1 MRIALSGEPGERSV
15 TQFGKLS
22 PWIWC
27 FIWLVLVTGG
37 LLLRPLLPID
47 ETRYVSVAWEMWL
60 NGNYLVPHL
69 NDAAYSHKPPLLFW
83 LINGGWA
90 VFGINDWTP
99 RLIAPLF
106 GLGSLFLTSHLAKR
120 FWPASQTY
128 LLAPLLL
135 LGCFYWGLYTTLTM
149 FDLMIAFWALTGI
162 HGLIDAWQGRAL
174 RGWTLFGIAIGLGI
188 LSKGPVILLFL
199 IPAALLAPYWA
210 VGGPKLRLG
219 FWYLGSALGVILG
232 AAIAL
237 GWALPAGMAGGEE
250 YRNAIFWGQS
260 AGRLVS
266 SFAHQQPIWWYL
278 AILPGLL
285 LPWIVWPSLLQAVWR
300 SARGALRTT
309 GANGGPPDAGLRL
322 AAVWSLVALVLLSV
336 ISGKRP
342 HYLLPVFPAIAI
354 AGAALAARL
363 NEGDLIGRRLDMAP
377 AAAIAG
383 LLGLVVLAAPQIGAG
398 LGLDALTDTVPVLW
412 ALPLLA
418 AAALLMIVPPAA
430 AHARI
435 LAIGGLSA
443 ILLVSLQGIAQP
455 RLDQAYDLAPLAKRL
470 SEAQSRGY
478 TIANYGKY
486 HGQFNFL
493 GRLTKPLVETGD
505 GEIMQFLKDNPNAK
519 IVSYHDRIKKGPA
532 PDYVQIFRNRLI
544 AVWDGRAVLI
554 DPDVAKRNS
563 PPNTNLPK

>member
-1 MRIALSGEPGERSV
+1 V
-15 TQFGKLS
+15 TQFGKFS

-27 FIWLVLVTGG
+27 FIWLALVTGA
-37 LLLRPLLPID
+37 LILRPLLPVD
-47 ETRYVSVAWEMWL
+47 ETRYVSVAWDMWL
-60 NGNYLVPHL
+60 NGDYLVPHL

-83 LINGGWA
+83 LINAGWF
-90 VFGINDWTP
+90 VLGLNDWTP

-106 GLGSLFLTSHLAKR
+106 GLGSLFLTSALAKR
-120 FWPASQTY
+120 LWPASQAY
-128 LLAPLLL
+128 LVAPFLL

-149 FDLMIAFWALTGI
+149 FDLMTAFWALAGI

-174 RGWTLFGIAIGLGI
+174 RGWSLFGIAIGLGI
-188 LSKGPVILLFL
+188 LSKGPVIFLFL
-199 IPAALLAPYWA
+199 IPAALFAPYWA

-219 FWYLGSALGVILG
+219 NWYLGAALGLILG

-237 GWALPAGMAGGEE
+237 GWALPAGIAGGEA

-266 SFAHQQPIWWYL
+266 SFAHQQPVWWYL

-285 LPWIVWPSLLQAVWR
+285 LPWIVWPSLLAAVWR
-300 SARGALRTT
+300 AARGRFRP
-309 GANGGPPDAGLRL
+309 GGGGRPDAGLRL
-322 AAVWSLVALVLLSV
+322 AAVWILAAFVLLSF

-342 HYLLPVFPAIAI
+342 HYLLPAFPAIAI
-354 AGAALAARL
+354 AGAVLIARL
-363 NEGDLIGRRLDMAP
+363 SAGDLIGRRLDMAP

-383 LLGLVVLAAPQIGAG
+383 LLGFLVLAAPQIGAR
-398 LGLDALTDTVPVLW
+398 LELEALTGTVPVLW

-443 ILLVSLQGIAQP
+443 ILLISLQGIAQP
-455 RLDQAYDLAPLAKRL
+455 RLNQAYDLAPLAKRL
-470 SEAQSRGY
+470 SAAQAEGY
-478 TIANYGKY
+478 VIANYGKY

-493 GRLTKPLVETGD
+493 GRLRKPLVETGD
-505 GEIMQFLKDNPNAK
+505 GEIMQFLKDHPNAK
-519 IVSYHDRIKKGPA
+519 IVSYHDRIKKDRA
-532 PDYVQIFRNRLI
+532 PDYVQKFRNRLI
-544 AVWDGRAVLI
+544 AVWDAAAVRI
-554 DPDVAKRNS
+554 DPGVARRNAE
-563 PPNTNLPK
+563 P

>member
-1 MRIALSGEPGERSV
+1 M

-22 PWIWC
+22 PWIWSL
-27 FIWLVLVTGG
+27 IWLVLVTGA
-37 LLLRPLLPID
+37 LILRPLLPVD

-69 NDAAYSHKPPLLFW
+69 NDATYSHKPPLLFW
-83 LINGGWA
+83 LINAGWA
-90 VFGINDWTP
+90 VLGINEWTP

-106 GLGSLFLTSHLAKR
+106 GLGSLFLTSALAKR
-120 FWPASQTY
+120 LWPASQAY
-128 LLAPLLL
+128 LLAPPLL

-162 HGLIDAWQGRAL
+162 HGLIDAWQGRSL
-174 RGWTLFGIAIGLGI
+174 RGWTLFGIATGLGI
-188 LSKGPVILLFL
+188 LSKGPVIFLFL

-210 VGGPKLRLG
+210 VGRPKLRLSN
-219 FWYLGSALGVILG
+219 WYRGAALGFILG

-237 GWALPAGMAGGEE
+237 GWALPAGFAGGEA

-266 SFAHQQPIWWYL
+266 SFAHRQPVWWYL

-285 LPWIVWPSLLQAVWR
+285 LPWIVWPSLLKAVWR
-300 SARGALRTT
+300 AARDRLRS
-309 GANGGPPDAGLRL
+309 GVAGQPDAGLRL
-322 AAVWSLVALVLLSV
+322 VSVWILAAFVLLSF

-354 AGAALAARL
+354 AGAALIARL
-363 NEGDLIGRRLDMAP
+363 TAGDLIGRRLDMAP

-383 LLGLVVLAAPQIGAG
+383 LLGLLVLAAPQIGAR
-398 LGLDALTDTVPVLW
+398 LDLEALTGTVPVLW

-418 AAALLMIVPPAA
+418 AAALLMIVPPAG

-443 ILLVSLQGIAQP
+443 ILLTSLQGFAQP

-470 SEAQSRGY
+470 SAAQAEGY

-493 GRLTKPLVETGD
+493 GRLTKPVLETGD
-505 GEIMQFLKDNPNAK
+505 GEIIQFLKDNPNAK
-519 IVSYHDRIKKGPA
+519 IVSYHNRIKKDRTPE
-532 PDYVQIFRNRLI
+532 YVQIFRNRLI
-544 AVWDGRAVLI
+544 AVWDAAAVRI
-554 DPDVAKRNS
+554 DPQVVQRNAK
-563 PPNTNLPK
+563 P